1 MIKPIFFILLCVSLY
16 SEVSAQK
23 KDTTVYYI
31 QSSGKTVSTKDSADF
46 FVLILPPDTTVDK
59 NLFIV
64 KYYYRSG
71 KVAMVSNSTTNTLN
85 NLKFEGR
92 SVSFSPN
99 GRMIQ
104 ISNYS
109 NGQLSGDVMNYYP
122 NGKLYTVKNYVP
134 DKKPFLKQ
142 CNDSTGVVLAEN
154 GNGKWIEF
162 DGKNFKM
169 PFVEG
174 DVVNGME
181 QGEWH
186 GRRNDSVTIAKEYK
200 NGFIVSSKTFDKSGK
215 EIDEKIFT
223 SINKVPEFPGGLKQ
237 FAIFLGS
244 MIHYPYVAWQNGVQ
258 GRVIITFVV
267 EKDGSLSDIKVVRG
281 IGNGCDEEAI
291 RVMRLSPRWS
301 PGSQNGRLVR
311 CAYTVPIAFTLS
323 D

>member
-122 NGKLYTVKNYVP
+122 NGKLYTVKTYVP
-134 DKKPFLKQ
+134 NKKPFLKQ
-142 CNDSTGVVLAEN
+142 CNDSTGCF
-154 GNGKWIEF
+154 G
-162 DGKNFKM
+162 
-169 PFVEG
+169 
-174 DVVNGME
+174 
-181 QGEWH
+181 
-186 GRRNDSVTIAKEYK
+186 
-200 NGFIVSSKTFDKSGK
+200 
-215 EIDEKIFT
+215 
-223 SINKVPEFPGGLKQ
+223 
-237 FAIFLGS
+237 
-244 MIHYPYVAWQNGVQ
+244 
-258 GRVIITFVV
+258 
-267 EKDGSLSDIKVVRG
+267 
-281 IGNGCDEEAI
+281 
-291 RVMRLSPRWS
+291 
-301 PGSQNGRLVR
+301 
-311 CAYTVPIAFTLS
+311 
-323 D
+323 